1 MRGGSKHRG
10 WAQFCGALVLVALS
24 WEALDAKPAGS
35 KPVAA
40 EEYTGHVASLSNG
53 MLLVHIDSYTPDDA
67 ANAVALAGHGGDSSA
82 IRTALGR
89 LDAGFI
95 KLGVRGY
102 RIAYA
107 RRRAENDGVRIIL
120 IIRNELEIA
129 GRSSMKEFVTPP
141 LAAVDV
147 WLPSTGEGQ
156 ATISCA
162 ATVVFRSADDIAITD
177 WGDGTLRALDLRA
190 RSK

>member
-1 MRGGSKHRG
+1 MGAILRGAPSHGIGLGGARCQAGGIEACRRG
-10 WAQFCGALVLVALS
+10 RVCRSCRVLI
-24 WEALDAKPAGS
+24 ER
-35 KPVAA
+35 
-40 EEYTGHVASLSNG
+40 
-53 MLLVHIDSYTPDDA
+53 DA
-67 ANAVALAGHGGDSSA
+67 ANAIALAGHGGDSSA

-95 KLGVRGY
+95 KLGVKGY

-120 IIRNELEIA
+120 IIRNELEFA
-129 GRSSMKEFVTPP
+129 GRSSMKEFLTPP

-147 WLPSTGEGQ
+147 WLPSTGDGQ
-156 ATISCA
+156 ANISCA

-177 WGDGTLRALDLRA
+177 WGDGMLRALDLRA
-190 RSK
+190 RIH